1 MSAPLDRTLVPPALQ
16 AAGVLE
22 ALATEL
28 GTPLFVY
35 DEDDLRRRCR
45 EYVSTFGAGNVAYA
59 GKAFL
64 CVAMARLVAEEGL
77 RLDVATG
84 GELHVALHAGFPP
97 ERIVFHGNNKST
109 AELTAALDAGVG
121 RVVADSFDELDRL
134 ERLATE
140 RSAQP
145 SVLVRVTPGVE
156 AHTHEFIE
164 TGTLDSKFG
173 FTTHDGVALE
183 AARRVV
189 ESPAFRF
196 GGVHC
201 HIGSMIERLDAYARA
216 VAIVIDLC
224 AAIEEST
231 GTRVEELNMG
241 GGLAARY
248 LATDPVMSLAEYES
262 TLRTTVKEC
271 IANAGIGEAPR
282 LMVEPGRSISAPA
295 AVTLFRVGTVKTI
308 PRGRT
313 YVAVDGGM
321 SDNPRPVLYGAGY
334 EAYLPARIDEPRPL
348 ACSIAGKHCEQGD
361 VVVTDARL
369 PDGVHVGDLLA
380 MPVTGAYGYSMA
392 SNYNKVPRP
401 AVVFVRDGQARVVVR
416 RETPDDLVRLDSP

>member
-16 AAGVLE
+16 DAGVLE

-45 EYVSTFGAGNVAYA
+45 EYLSSFGAGNVAYA

-77 RLDVATG
+77 HLDVATG

-97 ERIVFHGNNKST
+97 ERIVFYGNNKST
-109 AELTAALDAGVG
+109 AELTAALDAAVG
-121 RVVADSFDELDRL
+121 RVADSFDELDRL
-134 ERLATE
+134 ERPRPSA
-140 RSAQP
+140 AQP

-173 FTTHDGVALE
+173 FTTHDDVALE
-183 AARRVV
+183 ATRRVI
-189 ESPAFRF
+189 ESPVLRF
-196 GGVHC
+196 GGLHC

-216 VAIVIDLC
+216 VAIVTDLC

-248 LATDPVMSLAEYES
+248 LATDPVMSLAEYET

-271 IANAGIGEAPR
+271 VANTGIGEAPR
-282 LMVEPGRSISAPA
+282 RWSSPPLHPAPA
-295 AVTLFRVGTVKTI
+295 AITLYRVGI
-308 PRGRT
+308 
-313 YVAVDGGM
+313 
-321 SDNPRPVLYGAGY
+321 
-334 EAYLPARIDEPRPL
+334 
-348 ACSIAGKHCEQGD
+348 
-361 VVVTDARL
+361 
-369 PDGVHVGDLLA
+369 
-380 MPVTGAYGYSMA
+380 
-392 SNYNKVPRP
+392 
-401 AVVFVRDGQARVVVR
+401 R
-416 RETPDDLVRLDSP
+416 R